1 MQTFDL
7 WPDWNFFIF
16 FPPGCKVEN
25 NTILPN
31 IYFAMKRQIYNGIFT
46 AWSFHLTIH
55 YMPCETF
62 PRIYL
67 QKISLK
73 KPTRTIEWASNIMP
87 KSFAATWVFNS
98 AISRD
103 LEAKIPFILCRQLVK
118 VLSHVFFYI
127 LHFIGSFFLFRTS
140 NAETII
146 HFDCS
151 DLQMAFGCWQR
162 IQGHQ
167 TRVHII
173 WVASIESLAIEINTP
188 AYQLF
193 GMV

>member
-1 MQTFDL
+1 
-7 WPDWNFFIF
+7 
-16 FPPGCKVEN
+16 
-25 NTILPN
+25 
-31 IYFAMKRQIYNGIFT
+31 
-46 AWSFHLTIH
+46 
-55 YMPCETF
+55 
-62 PRIYL
+62 
-67 QKISLK
+67 
-73 KPTRTIEWASNIMP
+73 MP
-87 KSFAATWVFNS
+87 KSFAATWVFYS

-127 LHFIGSFFLFRTS
+127 LHFILLVSFSFSEHPTY
-140 NAETII
+140 TII

-167 TRVHII
+167 TQVHII
-173 WVASIESLAIEINTP
+173 CVASIESLAIKINTP

-193 GMV
+193 GMVNRPPIFLALYSLESTMLGVINASEKLSIPGLLTYLLRQTQGCNSSKSVSIHQK